1 MKLIVI
7 SSSKQPAQEH
17 KIVTALLESGLK
29 TFHVRKPSM
38 STLELRNY
46 IEAIPQHF
54 HNRLVIHSHHKLAS
68 KYKLAGIHLT
78 NVHRQRKFSS
88 WLRIRMLTSFLPNLI
103 VSTSFYNLGRLY
115 TNKQKYSYIFLG
127 TIFNGFSGELN
138 PGFNKYSI
146 RAGQERIDIPLIAR
160 GGITKDS
167 LQSCNDLNFQGAAL
181 ASCIWGNPD
190 PVNQWSE
197 ILKFLAAKEISH
209 T

>member
-7 SSSKQPAQEH
+7 SSSKQSAQEF

-46 IEAIPQHF
+46 IEGIPQHF

-78 NVHRQRKFSS
+78 NVHRRRRFSS
-88 WLRIRMLTSFLPNLI
+88 WFRIRMLTMSLPNLV
-103 VSTSFYNLGRLY
+103 VSTSFHKLGHLY
-115 TNKQKYSYIFLG
+115 ANKQQYSYIFLG
-127 TIFNGFSGELN
+127 TIFNGLSGQFN
-138 PGFNKYSI
+138 PGFNEHSI
-146 RAGQERIDIPLIAR
+146 RAGQERTNIPLIAR
-160 GGITKDS
+160 GGITKES
-167 LQSCNDLNFQGAAL
+167 LKSCNDLKFQGAAL
-181 ASCIWGNPD
+181 ASCIWDNPD
-190 PVNQWSE
+190 PVNKWCE
-197 ILKFLAAKEISH
+197 ILKFLSEKEIAH